1 MFLSD
6 KVGEYQPCRF
16 SAETLNLVF
25 PNFGTLRC
33 VLQDHLQLIRWKAC
47 IVFKRKEPM
56 DPSVLWL
63 FFQFLYDFLRCLI
76 LPFRKMTRTVDIFFI
91 HRQSRIIRVQCCHQI
106 ITSHGCFSD
115 KIYVCGIYFIY
126 VQTAILSTQGLLPL
140 FLVTVAQHI
149 NYFIPLAS
157 MQNQMRN
164 LIVFGSA
171 AVILHQDP
179 EIIQYTKVLVDDVLL
194 SSSGVIRCNDMQL
207 LGAFRHLKHKLEDS
221 YRCFTCRRGSFQ
233 EFHRSITFQECFV
246 FL

>member
-1 MFLSD
+1 
-6 KVGEYQPCRF
+6 
-16 SAETLNLVF
+16 
-25 PNFGTLRC
+25 
-33 VLQDHLQLIRWKAC
+33 
-47 IVFKRKEPM
+47 M

-76 LPFRKMTRTVDIFFI
+76 LPFRKRTRTVDIFFI